1 MHESIV
7 VSPKQV
13 NEQLT
18 IVGAALVVD
27 LRKAED
33 FAAGHVPG
41 AVNASYDDL
50 VRGEPP
56 VGGLLPY
63 ATTLARVFGA
73 LGLSADRAV
82 IAYDDDGNGKAGRL
96 LWTLSAVAHGAPMAI
111 MDGGFAAW
119 REQGFAV
126 QAQAD
131 SIRATR
137 YDFALAQGLGLD
149 AIADGEWI
157 AEHLHD
163 PAVRFVDT
171 RSPAEYRGEDVRSAR
186 GGHIPGA
193 VNFDWLR
200 TMDAQRHKALRPR
213 EELLAELAASGI
225 TPDKEVVVYCQT
237 HQRSSHTFV
246 VLKWLGFAKV
256 RGYPGAWSDWGNAV
270 DTPVVTGASPL

>member
-1 MHESIV
+1 
-7 VSPKQV
+7 
-13 NEQLT
+13 
-18 IVGAALVVD
+18 
-27 LRKAED
+27 
-33 FAAGHVPG
+33 VPG

-96 LWTLSAVAHGAPMAI
+96 LWTLSAVAHGAPTAI

-137 YDFALAQGLGLD
+137 YDFALGQGLGLD